1 MLLLAFSGT
10 NLVIAQ
16 QKTAESGPG
25 EYSVSDGHL
34 RIKPYH
40 DLFFNLGM
48 HEVRRDTIFLHNNWD
63 SSMQLEFKKLPKFL
77 EITAHPSLLPPM
89 GYGYLLVTYHAA
101 LRDDY
106 DMVVD
111 HVELLTNDTLNPVK
125 KLEFIAVI
133 TEDFSSLS
141 LREKHDAPVGT
152 LNASQYNFGVVK
164 QGSIAR
170 YNLQVTNTGKDT
182 LFIRKISSS
191 CGCTTGKPDKTTL
204 LPLETATV
212 LISFNTYGRI
222 GYQEKSVTI
231 ITNDPENPYL
241 LFTISGTIEK

>member
-1 MLLLAFSGT
+1 LNPAT
-10 NLVIAQ
+10 AQ
-16 QKTAESGPG
+16 TKTPDTKTG
-25 EYSVSDGHL
+25 EYSMVDGHL
-34 RIKPYH
+34 RMKPYQG
-40 DLFFNLGM
+40 LFFNLGM
-48 HEVRRDTIFLHNNWD
+48 HEVRRDTIFLHNNWN

-77 EITAHPSLLPPM
+77 EITAHPALLPPM

-111 HVELLTNDTLNPVK
+111 QVELLTNDTLNPVK

-133 TEDFSSLS
+133 TEDFSTLS
-141 LREKHDAPVGT
+141 LRDKHNSPVGI
-152 LNASQYNFGVVK
+152 LNASEYNFGVVK

-191 CGCTTGKPDKTTL
+191 CGCTTGKPDKTAL

-212 LISFNTYGRI
+212 LISFNTFGRI